1 MLNAQEKA
9 KNEMA
14 EKSKMKNKGYGNVER
29 KPYTRKD
36 SEIPAKQCK
45 TSDFC
50 ARFPVS
56 ADLKTVKSI
65 APWSPRRSSVK

>member
-36 SEIPAKQCK
+36 SEIY
-45 TSDFC
+45 C
-50 ARFPVS
+50 AVES
-56 ADLKTVKSI
+56 TAL
-65 APWSPRRSSVK
+65 